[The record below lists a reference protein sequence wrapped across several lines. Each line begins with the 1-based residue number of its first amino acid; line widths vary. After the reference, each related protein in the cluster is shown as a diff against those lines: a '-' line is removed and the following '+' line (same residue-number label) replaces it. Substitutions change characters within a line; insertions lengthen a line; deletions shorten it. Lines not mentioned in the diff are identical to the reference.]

1 MKKVTTKFELNST
14 DLSTQ
19 IRPSFFFQN
28 FSSLIAFRTMRF
40 SIHFCFMWKKYFK
53 KILSFL
59 LEFCWLI
66 WNFLQIVHST
76 FPQVAQF
83 KILIVLNLFFCAW
96 NKKISCLNV
105 LWESFF
111 CLYHDFQ
118 NVKKVYDFQ
127 LALWKKISFVKSN

>member
-83 KILIVLNLFFCAW
+83 KILIVLNLFFVHETRRSLVWMYYEKVFFVCTTISKMLRKFTISNW
-96 NKKISCLNV
+96 LYEKKYL
-105 LWESFF
+105 L
-111 CLYHDFQ
+111 
-118 NVKKVYDFQ
+118 
-127 LALWKKISFVKSN
+127 